1 MSKYNPVVEK
11 KYLFSS
17 GPECS
22 SHYYYWYRKIDLRE
36 SFFSHLSSSNEKSKT
51 GERFSLHFSSN
62 NGFSILYE
70 GFCLLP
76 LHFFIG
82 TEKIEIAD
90 LFFGFHKS
98 FTFASL
104 HFSNGQIFEVVGHAL
119 SFFLQNVYNQ
129 PPHFSIGTQNCQ
141 NAETFLRKMGRK
153 HGENSTVLVN
163 AKLPKTLIFQGF
175 STLEVPNSTGDSES
189 EWPPCV

>member
-1 MSKYNPVVEK
+1 VGKYTHVVEK
-11 KYLFSS
+11 SIFFSS

-51 GERFSLHFSSN
+51 GERLSLHFSSS

-82 TEKIEIAD
+82 TKKFEIAD
-90 LFFGFHKS
+90 LFSGFYTS

-104 HFSNGQIFEVVGHAL
+104 HFSNGHFFEAVYQT
-119 SFFLQNVYNQ
+119 FFRTTKIPSKRKQE
-129 PPHFSIGTQNCQ
+129 GTRN
-141 NAETFLRKMGRK
+141 
-153 HGENSTVLVN
+153 TV
-163 AKLPKTLIFQGF
+163 
-175 STLEVPNSTGDSES
+175 
-189 EWPPCV
+189 